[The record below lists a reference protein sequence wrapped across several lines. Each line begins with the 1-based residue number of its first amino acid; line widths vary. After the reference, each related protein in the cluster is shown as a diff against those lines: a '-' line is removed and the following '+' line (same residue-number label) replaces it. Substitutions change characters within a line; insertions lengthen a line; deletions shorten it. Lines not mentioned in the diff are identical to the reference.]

1 MKRQGK
7 EVLLFTLEESPQNLP
22 ENLEVCTLEHM
33 VIPAYPG
40 KKVARPTYTMFLR
53 ILNKLKEYRPD
64 VIHVTN
70 DGFSHMF
77 SMAGLMLG
85 ITVVGAYH
93 TDLQELLN
101 RHDAAFFYR
110 NR

>member
-1 MKRQGK
+1 
-7 EVLLFTLEESPQNLP
+7 
-22 ENLEVCTLEHM
+22 
-33 VIPAYPG
+33 
-40 KKVARPTYTMFLR
+40 MFLR
-53 ILNKLKEYRPD
+53 TNKLKEYRPD

-93 TDLQELLN
+93 DFRLLN
-101 RHDAAFFYR
+101 RHDAAFLQKSLIYVKEFVTYVLDSLA
-110 NR
+110 NECEL